1 MGIFDYIKKVVG
13 VNETFTLELK
23 SYAESFV
30 AKFREE
36 NDDFDEIIED
46 AKGITNSPEILSAND
61 FMNSL
66 EGLEKLDREDET
78 SESVAASLGVTK
90 EEIRLRKCLIVI
102 TYFYAAYLCYLEERL
117 PIRYQH
123 KIIKILH
130 QIDLPLY
137 KLAFVTIKPAYDRS
151 PVSLDVLF
159 GKIVRIKNVMMIA
172 LSKLQADKKIDLK
185 TYNSLNEAIQNNDF
199 EQFKK
204 IVFEFDERILIALS
218 RVINNYFNLLIV
230 YEGTLTEDINSL
242 DVRAT
247 KKFLSNI
254 VTTSDGNFSAAVCKL
269 LLIVYFYEDHVV
281 RILNSDLSD
290 AIDSIWEIVNLKD
303 FKNLYSNWCIDQV
316 QELMDN
322 LDEQIYP
329 FNNLLDD
336 IMESRKDKKIQKK
349 SHISVNHD
357 IRIIEKLVGYLVK
370 GYDGASGHLKNLVSS
385 KDGNEKTQ
393 LLYLFTG
400 NPAYNF
406 DGPYKL
412 EWNGEGPYLKLLI
425 QLLHNKSKL
434 KTPGQAIDPNQT
446 DYISRTNIKTSFK
459 GVWGKVGEAFER
471 SGDSLKGAV
480 FADEKK
486 KKKKK
491 EDETKTLEE
500 IELDK
505 QLKQQ
510 LKQQRINEM
519 TLIAEMWLK
528 CLNEIDFND

>member
-254 VTTSDGNFSAAVCKL
+254 VTTSDGNFYAAVCKL
-269 LLIVYFYEDHVV
+269 LSIVYFYEDHVV

>member
-13 VNETFTLELK
+13 VNETFTLKLK

-230 YEGTLTEDINSL
+230 YEGTLTEDINFL

-254 VTTSDGNFSAAVCKL
+254 VTTSDGNFYAAVCKL
-269 LLIVYFYEDHVV
+269 LSIVYFYEDHVV